1 MPLRIHLS
9 QRKGMR
15 VVIGRRHAG
24 VLALENI
31 GKAIELAA
39 GVNCPS
45 PDPVMAEL
53 MLDEAR
59 KWAERAKG
67 FGAYE
72 AGHTGE
78 LCALADIGKL
88 LLKYGDEVK
97 RRHAKFFGNAVFNA
111 MALKDGLDCRTC
123 EEVEC
128 QVYRTAFELLESELE
143 ETIGR

>member
-1 MPLRIHLS
+1 MAIDD
-9 QRKGMR
+9 
-15 VVIGRRHAG
+15 RHRG

-45 PDPVMAEL
+45 PAPAMAEL

-59 KWAERAKG
+59 KWAEQAKG

-97 RRHAKFFGNAVFNA
+97 RQHAKFFGNAVFNA
-111 MALKDGLDCRTC
+111 MALKDGRDCRTC

-143 ETIGR
+143 DTIGR